1 MRRRFTGSVPPAE
14 TIRGLNG
21 HGEVLLSDKQ
31 NDGEGISRRAF
42 TLVAV
47 SGAVT
52 AGLGL
57 LGGGLFA
64 AHRDQLLGPSVVEST
79 SYPELNAL
87 AGTDR
92 DATEALTAFLKS
104 AGPRAVIIG
113 RYVVDGAVV
122 VPHSVSRLTLAA
134 GSAIKVRGSHSA
146 LRREGSIVLREKTG
160 HAMKEGATS
169 FKTDEPDLYT
179 EDEYLLLTGDNTVPN
194 SKAKY
199 GYLRRV
205 TSIDGSTINIDRP
218 LPRKIDK
225 SPRTSAVRLAPK
237 LVIDGSGEVF
247 SLDPKK
253 STNSLVTL
261 FAVEAPEVLGIEVHS
276 NGGIGVTA
284 AHCHDGLIDCTVRD
298 LLDDGKR
305 YFGYGVNVSG
315 STRGL
320 VVSGF
325 MTRVR
330 HAVTTNAGGD
340 IKGVGYAGEPEDCL
354 FQPRAVDCSNKA
366 IDTHR
371 LGWAITMIP
380 NVTGGAGGVQV
391 RADNVT
397 VRGGTVNDTRV
408 SGITVASV
416 VAVAPMLEG
425 VAISNIRDGIGI
437 RCRGPATINDCT
449 VTDTSGVAVEL
460 SDGSVIDGLRISGG
474 GPVGVMVLG
483 KGNTV
488 GSVTVDGRG
497 TVPVVLDEGAS
508 DNRLSS

>member
-1 MRRRFTGSVPPAE
+1 M
-14 TIRGLNG
+14 
-21 HGEVLLSDKQ
+21 
-31 NDGEGISRRAF
+31 SRRAF
-42 TLVAV
+42 NLVAV

-52 AGLGL
+52 TAVGL
-57 LGGGLFA
+57 LGGGLFTA
-64 AHRDQLLGPSVVEST
+64 NKEQLLGPSIVEST
-79 SYPELNAL
+79 SYPALNAL

-92 DATEALTAFLKS
+92 DATAELTAFLKS
-104 AGPRAVIIG
+104 AGPRAVIRG
-113 RYVVDGAVV
+113 RYVVDDAVI
-122 VPHSVSRLTLAA
+122 VPYSVSRLTLAA
-134 GSAIKVRGSHSA
+134 GSAIQVRGSHSA
-146 LRREGSIVLREKTG
+146 LRREGAIVLREKTG

-169 FKTDEPDLYT
+169 FETDEPDLYA
-179 EDEYLLLTGDNTVPN
+179 EDEYLLLTGDNTVAN

-205 TSIDGSTINIDRP
+205 TSIDGSTVNIDRP

-225 SPRTSAVRLAPK
+225 SPRTSAVSLAPK

-247 SLDPKK
+247 SLDPEK
-253 STNSLVTL
+253 SVNSLVTL
-261 FAVEAPEVLGIEVHS
+261 FAVEAPEVIGIEVHS

-320 VVSGF
+320 VVAGF

-366 IDTHR
+366 VDTHR
-371 LGWAITMIP
+371 LGWGITMIP

-397 VRGGTVNDTRV
+397 VRGGSVRDTRV

-416 VAVAPMLEG
+416 VAVGPKLEG
-425 VAISNIRDGIGI
+425 VAISNITDGIGI
-437 RCRGPATINDCT
+437 RCRGPATITDCT
-449 VTDTSGVAVEL
+449 ITSTSGVAVEL
-460 SDGSVIDGLRISGG
+460 ADDSVIDGLQISDG

-483 KGNTV
+483 RGNTV
-488 GSVTVDGRG
+488 GSVTVDGRS
-497 TVPVVLDEGAS
+497 TVPVVLDKGAA
-508 DNRLSS
+508 DNEVNS